1 MNTENIEIGLRI
13 RNLREEAKLSREKLA
28 ELSFIS
34 TQFLSDIETGK
45 KGMTVTTLK
54 KICNAL
60 NVSSDYIVYGNN
72 DVNLNNIAKM
82 MTDMDKEKQ
91 LRIKS
96 IFKEIINL

>member
-13 RNLREEAKLSREKLA
+13 RNLREDAKLSREKLA

-60 NVSSDYIVYGNN
+60 NVSTDYIVYGNN
-72 DVNLNNIAKM
+72 DVNLNSISKM